1 MESGKTTANEHSC
14 EVNNRMAQRKKDGTF
29 APGNTIAAGHG
40 RPPRQTETAY
50 MAATIGAVSL
60 DDWTAIVQKAVS
72 DAKDGDAKARE
83 WLTKILIGDKP
94 SLSIV
99 LAKLETGADDVE
111 SEIRRMEENKRM
123 AELFNLGF

>member
-1 MESGKTTANEHSC
+1 
-14 EVNNRMAQRKKDGTF
+14 
-29 APGNTIAAGHG
+29 
-40 RPPRQTETAY
+40 